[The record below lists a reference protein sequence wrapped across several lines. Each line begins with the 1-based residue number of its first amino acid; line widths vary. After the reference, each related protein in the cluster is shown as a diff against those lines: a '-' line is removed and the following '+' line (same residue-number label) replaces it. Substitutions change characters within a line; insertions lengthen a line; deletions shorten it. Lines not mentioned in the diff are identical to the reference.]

1 MGLSTALA
9 RLAATWPPVF
19 LVAAPGS
26 TACRL
31 SVEAELRRRGWQR
44 SASPAGA
51 RLLVVCGTVG
61 DLDEAVTEVW
71 GEMPDP
77 KARGDVADPTAAR
90 GTLDGARAQLAEPGH
105 VPASPHQRA
114 GAPEASGADR
124 GMVHQDGNHDT
135 AHHGGDHMGHY
146 GGDHTGDQGDDHTG
160 HHGMSDHGD
169 DMAGGGGMEM
179 PAGLAMA
186 ERTEDRDGLKL
197 DQLHLTLGP
206 LLSEWPT
213 GLVLRVDVQ
222 GDVIQQARAETVGGT
237 GGGSF
242 WDEPSKRAWR
252 GEPVTSGEVARRT
265 AGHRLDSLGRLLEVA
280 GWPAAAGS
288 ARWLRDDLL
297 GGLPAALAAPRL
309 GRLVRHVGRSR
320 VLSQMTAGLGQGSD
334 GDVRARYRRWLD
346 DAVRAVASLDSP
358 ESPGVVQTS
367 FARPGVRPGAVL
379 ETIEQL
385 VVGTEL
391 GVARLV
397 VASIDPDLDDPR
409 VAARHG

>member
-31 SVEAELRRRGWQR
+31 SVEVELRRRGWPR

-77 KARGDVADPTAAR
+77 KARRDLADPAAAR
-90 GTLDGARAQLAEPGH
+90 KTLDGARAQLAEPGH
-105 VPASPHQRA
+105 VPPSPHQRA
-114 GAPEASGADR
+114 GAPGASGA
-124 GMVHQDGNHDT
+124 
-135 AHHGGDHMGHY
+135 
-146 GGDHTGDQGDDHTG
+146 

-213 GLVLRVDVQ
+213 GLVLRIAVQ
-222 GDVIQQARAETVGGT
+222 GDVIQQARGETVGGT
-237 GGGSF
+237 GDGSF
-242 WDEPSKRAWR
+242 WEEPSERARR
-252 GEPVTSGEVARRT
+252 GEPVTCGEVARRT
-265 AGHRLDSLGRLLEVA
+265 AAHRLDSLGRLLEVA

-320 VLSQMTAGLGQGSD
+320 VLSQMTAGLGQASD

-346 DAVRAVASLDSP
+346 DAVRAVVSLDGP
-358 ESPGVVQTS
+358 ESRGVVRAS
-367 FARPGVRPGAVL
+367 FARPGVPPGAVL

-391 GVARLV
+391 GVARLI

-409 VAARHG
+409 IAARHG

>member
-1 MGLSTALA
+1 M
-9 RLAATWPPVF
+9 
-19 LVAAPGS
+19 
-26 TACRL
+26 

-77 KARGDVADPTAAR
+77 KARGDLADPAAAR
-90 GTLDGARAQLAEPGH
+90 KTLDGARAQLAEPGH
-105 VPASPHQRA
+105 VPPSPHQRA
-114 GAPEASGADR
+114 GAPGGSGAHH

-135 AHHGGDHMGHY
+135 AHDGGDHMGH
-146 GGDHTGDQGDDHTG
+146 QGDPHTAHQG
-160 HHGMSDHGD
+160 DPHTAHQGDPHTAHHGMSDDGD

-213 GLVLRVDVQ
+213 GLVLRVAVQ

-237 GGGSF
+237 GDGSF
-242 WDEPSKRAWR
+242 WDEPSERARR
-252 GEPVTSGEVARRT
+252 GEPVTGGEVARRT

-320 VLSQMTAGLGQGSD
+320 VLSQMTAGLGQASD

-346 DAVRAVASLDSP
+346 DAVRAVASLNGP
-358 ESPGVVQTS
+358 ESPGVVRAS
-367 FARPGVRPGAVL
+367 FARPGMPPGAVL

-409 VAARHG
+409 IAARHG

>member
-1 MGLSTALA
+1 M
-9 RLAATWPPVF
+9 
-19 LVAAPGS
+19 
-26 TACRL
+26 
-31 SVEAELRRRGWQR
+31 
-44 SASPAGA
+44 
-51 RLLVVCGTVG
+51 VCGTVG

-197 DQLHLTLGP
+197 DRLHLTLGP

-213 GLVLRVDVQ
+213 GLVLRIAVQ
-222 GDVIQQARAETVGGT
+222 GDVIQQARGETVGGT
-237 GGGSF
+237 GDGSF
-242 WDEPSKRAWR
+242 WEEPSERARR
-252 GEPVTSGEVARRT
+252 GEPVTCGEVARRT
-265 AGHRLDSLGRLLEVA
+265 AAHRLDSLGRLLEVA

-320 VLSQMTAGLGQGSD
+320 VLSQMTAGLGQASD

-346 DAVRAVASLDSP
+346 DAVRAVVSLDGP
-358 ESPGVVQTS
+358 ESRGVVRAS
-367 FARPGVRPGAVL
+367 FARPGVPPGAVL

-391 GVARLV
+391 GVARLI

-409 VAARHG
+409 IAARHG

>member
-9 RLAATWPPVF
+9 RLAATRPPVF
-19 LVAAPGS
+19 LAAAPGS

-51 RLLVVCGTVG
+51 RLLAVCGIVG
-61 DLDEAVTEVW
+61 DLDAAVTEVW
-71 GEMPDP
+71 EEMPDP
-77 KARGDVADPTAAR
+77 KARSDLADPTAVR
-90 GTLDGARAQLAEPGH
+90 KTLDGARAQLAEPGH
-105 VPASPHQRA
+105 VPPSPHPRPRA
-114 GAPEASGADR
+114 LGGSGADH

-135 AHHGGDHMGHY
+135 AHRGDHAGH
-146 GGDHTGDQGDDHTG
+146 Q
-160 HHGMSDHGD
+160 GMSDHGD
-169 DMAGGGGMEM
+169 DMAGGGAMEM

-213 GLVLRVDVQ
+213 GLALRVAVQ

-237 GGGSF
+237 GDGSF
-242 WDEPSKRAWR
+242 WEEPSERAR
-252 GEPVTSGEVARRT
+252 LGEPVTGGEVARRT

-320 VLSQMTAGLGQGSD
+320 VLSQMAAGLGQGSD

-346 DAVRAVASLDSP
+346 DAVRAVASLDCP
-358 ESPGVVQTS
+358 ESPGVVRTS
-367 FARPGVRPGAVL
+367 LARPGVRPGAVL

>member
-1 MGLSTALA
+1 MFLA
-9 RLAATWPPVF
+9 
-19 LVAAPGS
+19 AAPGS

-31 SVEAELRRRGWQR
+31 SVEAEIRRRGWQR
-44 SASPAGA
+44 SGSPAGA
-51 RLLVVCGTVG
+51 RLLAVCGTVG
-61 DLDEAVTEVW
+61 DLDAAVTEVW
-71 GEMPDP
+71 EEMPDP
-77 KARGDVADPTAAR
+77 KARSDLADPTAVR
-90 GTLDGARAQLAEPGH
+90 KTLDGVRAKLAEPGH
-105 VPASPHQRA
+105 VPPSPHPRP
-114 GAPEASGADR
+114 GAPGGFGADH
-124 GMVHQDGNHDT
+124 GMVRQDGSHDT
-135 AHHGGDHMGHY
+135 GHHGGDHKGH
-146 GGDHTGDQGDDHTG
+146 Q
-160 HHGMSDHGD
+160 GMSDHGD
-169 DMAGGGGMEM
+169 DMAGRGGMEM

-213 GLVLRVDVQ
+213 GLVLRVAVQ

-237 GGGSF
+237 GDGSF
-242 WDEPSKRAWR
+242 WDEPSERAR
-252 GEPVTSGEVARRT
+252 LSEPVTGGEVARRT

-297 GGLPAALAAPRL
+297 DGLPAALVAPRL

-320 VLSQMTAGLGQGSD
+320 VLSQMTAGLGQASD

-346 DAVRAVASLDSP
+346 DAVRAVASLDSS
-358 ESPGVVQTS
+358 ESPGVVWAS
-367 FARPGVRPGAVL
+367 FERPGVTPGGAL

-391 GVARLV
+391 GAARLV

-409 VAARHG
+409 IAARHG